1 MFSQDEYLLPTT
13 SKPLIY
19 LCFLRSY
26 NYTPT
31 IRPKEGMLF
40 RSYFLFRNHPS
51 TCVSWLPFWEK
62 AKTVLQEQVQ
72 CQGQQGISGI
82 LLACHQEQ
90 KEHHQQILNVK
101 ILGQQLAQKPL
112 RSEGNWRPI
121 PARRHG
127 RGSRRS
133 GRRWRRRTL
142 AGSIPGSSSG
152 ILHPVSAVSTVR
164 LGNIAI
170 VHVLTSRRG
179 SVHRHGETWR
189 PAPPFLRPA

>member
-1 MFSQDEYLLPTT
+1 MT
-13 SKPLIY
+13 
-19 LCFLRSY
+19 
-26 NYTPT
+26 
-31 IRPKEGMLF
+31 KERRNPF
-40 RSYFLFRNHPS
+40 RFPGHQREKSAVPHPS
-51 TCVSWLPFWEK
+51 RLCRATFPQGK

-90 KEHHQQILNVK
+90 KEHYQQVLNVK
-101 ILGQQLAQKPL
+101 ILWQQLTKKPF
-112 RSEGNWRPI
+112 RSEGNRRPI

-142 AGSIPGSSSG
+142 AGSIPGSSSR
-152 ILHPVSAVSTVR
+152 ILHRVSAVSTVR

-179 SVHRHGETWR
+179 SVHCHGETPR
-189 PAPPFLRPA
+189 PAPPFWTPA